1 MLPIGSL
8 CNIRRRFYGVALAAA
23 MVCMPALHG
32 PQLLPRAS
40 ADPAGQA
47 CSPYVNAAVKCSVHS
62 AAMNRD
68 ISVVIRPSHTAN
80 NPRVIQFLGGMGI
93 KNDTNEWLTDGH
105 ALEHLASADAT
116 LVFPAGDSASLYT
129 DWDHPTADGRV
140 FKYKTFLSEELP
152 AYLANNFGVPG
163 GGAGHTLVT
172 GISAGAWGAMS
183 LAAQR
188 PDFYRSVLAMSGFYD
203 SRMPDQWLTTDLQPL
218 LTEGVNTVPWFNLAN
233 RRAANPSENLQ
244 NLTMPIIVT
253 SASGVINPLADYGDN
268 LVGVVT
274 EGVPMEV
281 GATAQTAEF
290 VAQARAVG
298 VDIDYRLDPI
308 GVHGWDTWSRM
319 AWDQG
324 VMDQAL
330 SKIG

>member
-1 MLPIGSL
+1 MLPTGLFRST
-8 CNIRRRFYGVALAAA
+8 RRRLYGAVLAAS
-23 MVCMPALHG
+23 MVCVPALQA
-32 PQLLPRAS
+32 PQSSPHAS
-40 ADPAGQA
+40 AAPAGQRCA
-47 CSPYVNAAVKCSVHS
+47 PFADTAVKCSVHS

-80 NPRVIQFLGGMGI
+80 NPRVVQFLGGMGI

-105 ALEHLASADAT
+105 ALEHMDSADAT

-152 AYLANNFGVPG
+152 AYLATNFGVPG

-188 PDFYRSVLAMSGFYD
+188 PDFYRSVLAMSGLYD

-218 LTEGVNTVPWFNLAN
+218 LMEGVNTVPWFNLAN

-268 LVGVVT
+268 LVGAVT
-274 EGVPMEV
+274 EGVPMEA
-281 GATAQTAEF
+281 GATVQTAEF
-290 VAQARAVG
+290 VAQARAAGAVSYTHLTLPTILL
-298 VDIDYRLDPI
+298 V
-308 GVHGWDTWSRM
+308 
-319 AWDQG
+319 
-324 VMDQAL
+324 
-330 SKIG
+330 